1 MSALGHKRTY
11 GFTDQGAQPKS
22 KTPDRPTLEYYRAQ
36 LHLWSRW
43 RLPQRMQRRRLSWPA
58 LFVFAQWLDQDIP

>member
-1 MSALGHKRTY
+1 MSQMAQKRTF

-36 LHLWSRW
+36 LHL
-43 RLPQRMQRRRLSWPA
+43 
-58 LFVFAQWLDQDIP
+58 